1 MTYNKNK
8 CLLFPQQGEESACSS
23 ENFRQSIGIIV
34 YFQVLVLLQ
43 ADLITESLQMDRS
56 TAK

>member
-8 CLLFPQQGEESACSS
+8 CLLFPQQGEESVHAP
-23 ENFRQSIGIIV
+23 ENFRQSIGIIA

-43 ADLITESLQMDRS
+43 AHLITESLRIGRT